1 MKIHLTALI
10 WLGFQRYE
18 WFDLATGP
26 FPSIWDFSFYT
37 ESSGGLRISSP
48 TGCPTSG
55 QPGRN
60 SACKPDAI
68 FELEEAEVL
77 PVIKTRRPAVPTP
90 QSGPIRVSRKQM
102 FNNLTWAGVQFA
114 KIDRQPN
121 QVLLQLWKQLKD
133 NQTFQNYPKKLRVRV
148 IIGRFP
154 TTTWNLEDF
163 IVPCRKKKPL
173 QVLGHNAWATRGK
186 RLSHSTIHG
195 VTRDARMWQGMAEVL
210 SGGPI

>member
-1 MKIHLTALI
+1 
-10 WLGFQRYE
+10 
-18 WFDLATGP
+18 
-26 FPSIWDFSFYT
+26 
-37 ESSGGLRISSP
+37 
-48 TGCPTSG
+48 
-55 QPGRN
+55 
-60 SACKPDAI
+60 
-68 FELEEAEVL
+68 
-77 PVIKTRRPAVPTP
+77 
-90 QSGPIRVSRKQM
+90 M

-173 QVLGHNAWATRGK
+173 QVLGHNA
-186 RLSHSTIHG
+186 
-195 VTRDARMWQGMAEVL
+195 
-210 SGGPI
+210 